1 LYYVFL
7 RNKLRGTKGA
17 GLDAQLTTGA
27 FLLVD
32 ENNAIGALINSTLR
46 AGFKASWLAAVPTGH
61 RHEIHDQ
68 LAPNPGGSYLFNLY
82 EVRSHAKLV
91 LLLAGHLAGK
101 TAVTE
106 IYINTK

>member
-1 LYYVFL
+1 LHYVFL

-27 FLLVD
+27 FLLAD
-32 ENNAIGALINSTLR
+32 ENNAIGTLINSTLR